1 MKEGKGEGI
10 RSVEGK
16 YGRKKKEWKRRRGE
30 ESRMERMKKANGK
43 PFLLVY
49 KIR

>member
-16 YGRKKKEWKRRRGE
+16 YGRKKKEWKRR
-30 ESRMERMKKANGK
+30 KKANGK